1 MSESWLATDSYQINT
16 AFHCIHKSSQERAH
30 GSASQ
35 SQAIIMH
42 RTKETASKKTGSRT
56 TRPLLAPDVDGRVL
70 EFCGPPELGRC
81 AAVSTGLRAA
91 ADLAW
96 KPVATTRFPL
106 LASIARAAGGKFGY
120 ASACRSQL
128 KCHKEGVAP
137 PCIRER
143 EDLEDWGMNEGDLA
157 NIVVTYALHTVRE
170 LPRNGTGSVNISFD
184 DYIRLART
192 AYEDEPPF
200 FVWSGRLSV
209 RTPNLWASD
218 QMPTKVREW
227 WEAMEPRHNGLR
239 WWDHNLSRSRNVYLR
254 IFLTEDSK
262 TILLYD
268 GEASLGRDEVLEFN
282 PKVAPLSP
290 RLADDL
296 NMIEDEPEQVDPRE
310 VCLSIR
316 PCMEVAT
323 GRFALS
329 PDLQHPPYCPS
340 SSPRVETPADLVLR
354 HIASLNIGAMD
365 AADSW
370 YRFNVGPLWRG
381 EYS

>member
-1 MSESWLATDSYQINT
+1 
-16 AFHCIHKSSQERAH
+16 
-30 GSASQ
+30 
-35 SQAIIMH
+35 MH
-42 RTKETASKKTGSRT
+42 RTKETTRKKTTSRT

-70 EFCGPPELGRC
+70 EFCGPLELGRC

-128 KCHKEGVAP
+128 KCSKEGVAP
-137 PCIRER
+137 PCIHER

-157 NIVVTYALHTVRE
+157 NIVVTYALHTIRE
-170 LPRNGTGSVNISFD
+170 LPRNGTGLVNISSTG
-184 DYIRLART
+184 YITPVRT
-192 AYEDEPPF
+192 EYEDEPPF

-209 RTPNLWASD
+209 RTPNLWTSD

-227 WEAMEPRHNGLR
+227 WEAMEPHHNGLR

-268 GEASLGRDEVLEFN
+268 GEAALGRDEVLEFN
-282 PKVAPLSP
+282 QEVAPLSP
-290 RLADDL
+290 RLTDEMPHRRND
-296 NMIEDEPEQVDPRE
+296 DEPEEVDPSR
-310 VCLSIR
+310 VCLSIC

-329 PDLQHPPYCPS
+329 PDLDHYPYS
-340 SSPRVETPADLVLR
+340 RDSSPRVETPADLVLR

-365 AADSW
+365 AADYWSD
-370 YRFNVGPLWRG
+370 YNHASLWR
-381 EYS
+381 

>member
-16 AFHCIHKSSQERAH
+16 QHSTASTIVSAAAH

-35 SQAIIMH
+35 SQAINMH
-42 RTKETASKKTGSRT
+42 RTKETASRKTTSRT

-70 EFCGPPELGRC
+70 EFCGPLELGRC

-157 NIVVTYALHTVRE
+157 NIVVTYALHTIRE

-209 RTPNLWASD
+209 RTPNLWD

-227 WEAMEPRHNGLR
+227 WETMEPRHNASR

-254 IFLTEDSK
+254 IFLTKDSK

-365 AADSW
+365 AADYWSD
-370 YRFNVGPLWRG
+370 YDHAPLWRG
-381 EYS
+381 GEMW

>member
-1 MSESWLATDSYQINT
+1 
-16 AFHCIHKSSQERAH
+16 
-30 GSASQ
+30 
-35 SQAIIMH
+35 MH

-56 TRPLLAPDVDGRVL
+56 QRPLLAPDVDGRVL
-70 EFCGPPELGRC
+70 EFCGPLELGRC

-157 NIVVTYALHTVRE
+157 NIVVTYALHTIRE

-209 RTPNLWASD
+209 RTPNLWPSD

-227 WEAMEPRHNGLR
+227 WETMEPRHNGLR

-254 IFLTEDSK
+254 IFLTEHSK

-268 GEASLGRDEVLEFN
+268 GEAHLGRDEVLEFN

-296 NMIEDEPEQVDPRE
+296 NMIEEEPEMVDPRE

-354 HIASLNIGAMD
+354 HIASLNIRAMD
-365 AADSW
+365 AADYWSD
-370 YRFNVGPLWRG
+370 YDHAPLWRG
-381 EYS
+381 GGMW

>member
-1 MSESWLATDSYQINT
+1 MSESWLATKSYQINT
-16 AFHCIHKSSQERAH
+16 AYCIHNRLRSRARL
-30 GSASQ
+30 SLE
-35 SQAIIMH
+35 SQAINMH

-56 TRPLLAPDVDGRVL
+56 QRPLLAPDVDGRVL
-70 EFCGPPELGRC
+70 EFCGPLELGRC

-209 RTPNLWASD
+209 RTPNLWD

-254 IFLTEDSK
+254 IFLTEHSK

-268 GEASLGRDEVLEFN
+268 GEAHLGRDEVLEFN

-296 NMIEDEPEQVDPRE
+296 NMIEDEPEQVDPRD

-316 PCMEVAT
+316 PRMEVAT

-381 EYS
+381 EEIW

>member
-1 MSESWLATDSYQINT
+1 M
-16 AFHCIHKSSQERAH
+16 
-30 GSASQ
+30 
-35 SQAIIMH
+35 
-42 RTKETASKKTGSRT
+42 
-56 TRPLLAPDVDGRVL
+56 
-70 EFCGPPELGRC
+70 
-81 AAVSTGLRAA
+81 
-91 ADLAW
+91 
-96 KPVATTRFPL
+96 ATTRFPL

-157 NIVVTYALHTVRE
+157 NIVVTYALHTMRE

-192 AYEDEPPF
+192 EYEDEPPF

-209 RTPNLWASD
+209 RTPNLWD

-227 WEAMEPRHNGLR
+227 WETMEPRHNASR

-365 AADSW
+365 AADYWSD
-370 YRFNVGPLWRG
+370 YDHAPLWRG
-381 EYS
+381 GEKW

>member
-1 MSESWLATDSYQINT
+1 
-16 AFHCIHKSSQERAH
+16 
-30 GSASQ
+30 
-35 SQAIIMH
+35 MH

-56 TRPLLAPDVDGRVL
+56 QRPLLAPDVDGRVL
-70 EFCGPPELGRC
+70 EFCGPLELGRC

-120 ASACRSQL
+120 ASACRSQH
-128 KCHKEGVAP
+128 KCQKKGVAP
-137 PCIRER
+137 PCVRER

-157 NIVVTYALHTVRE
+157 NIVVTYALHTIRE
-170 LPRNGTGSVNISFD
+170 LPRNGTGLVNISFD

-209 RTPNLWASD
+209 RTPNLWTSD
-218 QMPTKVREW
+218 QIPTKVREW
-227 WEAMEPRHNGLR
+227 LDAIEPWRGTR
-239 WWDHNLSRSRNVYLR
+239 ATFNLSPGSFPMERNVYLR

-268 GEASLGRDEVLEFN
+268 GAASSERDEVLEFDR
-282 PKVAPLSP
+282 KVAPLSP
-290 RLADDL
+290 RLTDDFPH
-296 NMIEDEPEQVDPRE
+296 MIDPDDETEAVDPRD

-316 PCMEVAT
+316 PSIELAT
-323 GRFALS
+323 GRFTLS
-329 PDLQHPPYCPS
+329 PDLAHYPYS
-340 SSPRVETPADLVLR
+340 RDSSPRVETPADTVLR

-370 YRFNVGPLWRG
+370 YRYNVGPLW
-381 EYS
+381 YY

>member
-1 MSESWLATDSYQINT
+1 
-16 AFHCIHKSSQERAH
+16 
-30 GSASQ
+30 
-35 SQAIIMH
+35 MH

-56 TRPLLAPDVDGRVL
+56 QRPLLAPDVDGRVL
-70 EFCGPPELGRC
+70 EFCGPLELGRC

-209 RTPNLWASD
+209 RTPNLWTSD

-227 WEAMEPRHNGLR
+227 WETMEPRHNASR

-268 GEASLGRDEVLEFN
+268 GEAHLGRGEVLEFN

-316 PCMEVAT
+316 PRMEVAT

-370 YRFNVGPLWRG
+370 YRYNVGPLWRG